1 MTAEVK
7 GQEPQSAGPPDAG
20 RAAGGSTVLM
30 PVNAHTHTRTCT
42 HTHSTPCR
50 VDHSR
55 ISFNE

>member
-30 PVNAHTHTRTCT
+30 PVNAHTHTHARAHT
-42 HTHSTPCR
+42 HTQLHAG
-50 VDHSR
+50 
-55 ISFNE
+55 